1 MKKYPAEILE
11 KIKNDLSQE
20 REKLEERLKNLSLED
35 PFADPDRVNDN
46 AASDTEA
53 KEEIDHER
61 IEALQNDIKANQAS
75 IDEALKRIKKGTYG
89 FCENCG
95 KMIDTDRLAAYPT
108 AKYCIDCQNGSTK
121 K

>member
-1 MKKYPAEILE
+1 MKKYPTEILE
-11 KIKNDLSQE
+11 KINSDLLE
-20 REKLEERLKNLSLED
+20 EKKKLEVRLKNLSLED

-61 IEALQNDIKANQAS
+61 IEALQDDIRANLTS

-95 KMIDTDRLAAYPT
+95 KMIDTDRLAAHPT
-108 AKYCIDCQNGSTK
+108 AKYCIDCQNGPNK
-121 K
+121 R